1 MQESCHRIHIT
12 NDCRFHLVMPRE
24 EMSTSLHAPIMPVE
38 DLAIGA
44 VGNTTMDCDG
54 RVSENHRN
62 VEQCEDWQRV
72 LSMSLGVYRS

>member
-1 MQESCHRIHIT
+1 
-12 NDCRFHLVMPRE
+12 MPRQE
-24 EMSTSLHAPIMPVE
+24 IPAALHAPTVPEE

-44 VGNTTMDCDG
+44 VGKETMDCDG
-54 RVSENHRN
+54 RVSQDHRN